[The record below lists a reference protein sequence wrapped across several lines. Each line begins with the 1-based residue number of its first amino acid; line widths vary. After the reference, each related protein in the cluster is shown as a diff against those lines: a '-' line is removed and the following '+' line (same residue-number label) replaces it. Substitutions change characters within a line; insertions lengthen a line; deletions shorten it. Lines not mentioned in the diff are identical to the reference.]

1 MQVARVVGGL
11 ILMLI
16 LLFSFGAG
24 AAEPGRVEV
33 VIRNSAFEVQGGPI
47 RLGAPTVIVI
57 KNLDPMEHGFVS
69 LFLQE
74 ADLRVDIGGSAAF
87 GRGIKGVHV
96 GAGSEL
102 TIRFIPSQ
110 SGRFNFICDLHP
122 NMKGE
127 VALISVTGG

>member
-1 MQVARVVGGL
+1 MQVARVVGGF

-16 LLFSFGAG
+16 LLFPFGAG
-24 AAEPGRVEV
+24 AAEPGRIEI
-33 VIRNSAFEVQGGPI
+33 VIRNSAFEVQGGAI
-47 RLGAPTVIVI
+47 APGVPAVIVI
-57 KNLDPMEHGFVS
+57 KNLDKMEHGFVS

-74 ADLRVDIGGSAAF
+74 VDLRVDSGGSATF

-102 TIRFIPSQ
+102 QIRFIPVQIGKFS
-110 SGRFNFICDLHP
+110 FICDLHP

-127 VALISVTGG
+127 VAMLSVAGG

>member
-1 MQVARVVGGL
+1 MQVARVVGGF

-16 LLFSFGAG
+16 LLFSSGAA
-24 AAEPGRVEV
+24 AAEPRVEI

-47 RLGAPTVIVI
+47 SLGMPAVIVI

-96 GAGSEL
+96 GRGSEL
-102 TIRFIPSQ
+102 TLRFIPSQ

-127 VALISVTGG
+127 IAMISVTGG